1 MSSTIEELK
10 KLKGL
15 FEKGYLAKEEYE
27 RKRLQLINQ
36 KTKTTYVAVKS
47 KNTKRF
53 FLFPFHNF
61 NPNPNSNQRSLN
73 QK

>member
-36 KTKTTYVAVKS
+36 KTKTTYVAVKYKKILS
-47 KNTKRF
+47 F
-53 FLFPFHNF
+53 
-61 NPNPNSNQRSLN
+61 SIS
-73 QK
+73 